1 MARFTASIKDIC
13 EVLAGLDEPSGGSQ
27 IDELITQ
34 AIPKIFDGDRL
45 KTGLEFIDAAFLNQ
59 LFYKILAHYYFEE
72 IAYETYALWRHRIN
86 TKLGEILPYYDQ
98 LQKTI
103 LLKYNLLDN
112 VDYTLNHQGS
122 DSQTSTE
129 NRTSEGTSKDDLT
142 GKDAKTRTDATKRDG
157 TSSGT
162 NAQTTTDTGT
172 VTDEGRNSGNATDLH
187 SDTPQGGVFVQDV
200 AKHNYLTDARTQS
213 TSGTDANTRTTDM
226 TDTVNGTTTG
236 KFGET
241 GSLDRKETGENTVNR
256 TGATTGKRDTTGQ
269 VDATDEYV
277 NHVVGLKGNTYVNLI
292 KEFRENVINIDV
304 MIIDEL
310 RDYFMGLW
318 E

>member
-1 MARFTASIKDIC
+1 MARFTATIKDIC

-34 AIPKIFDGDRL
+34 AIPKIFDSDRL
-45 KTGLEFIDAAFLNQ
+45 KTGLEYIDAAFLNQ

-72 IAYETYALWRHRIN
+72 IGYETYALWRHRVN

-112 VDYTLNHQGS
+112 VDYTLNHEGS
-122 DSQTSTE
+122 DSQTSVE
-129 NRTSEGTSKDDLT
+129 NRTTEGTSKDDLT
-142 GKDAKTRTDATKRDG
+142 GTDKKTRVDATKRDG

-162 NAQTTTDTGT
+162 NTQTTTDTGT
-172 VTDEGRNSGNATDLH
+172 VKDDGTNSGNATDLH
-187 SDTPQGGVFVQDV
+187 SDTPQGGVFVQDI
-200 AKHNYLTDARTQS
+200 AKHDYLTDARTQS
-213 TSGTDANTRTTDM
+213 TSGKDSNTRTTDM
-226 TDTVNGTTTG
+226 TDKVDGTTSG

-241 GSLDRKETGENTVNR
+241 GSLNRTDNGENTVNR
-256 TGATTGKRDTTGQ
+256 TGETTGKRDTTGK

-310 RDYFMGLW
+310 RNYFMGLW